1 MSSPRSFDRLTG
13 IYRTLEYVSFG
24 RDLERARFA
33 HLDTLRD
40 SRFILVLGEGDG
52 RCLQRLVRRAP
63 QARIDCL
70 DISPAML
77 ARAAARITGT
87 EAVGR
92 VEFRQA
98 DLLRTELP
106 PRRYD
111 AVVTFFFLDCFTGE
125 QAEKIMQQIHGSLQP
140 EAIWLW
146 ADFALPSHGVARW
159 RARAWLALL
168 YTFFR
173 WQTNLDA
180 RALPPVERLFDSLGW
195 KPAMQRSFQHGLV
208 RSAVFRREI

>member
-13 IYRTLEYVSFG
+13 IYRTLEYVAFG

-33 HLDTLRD
+33 HLDALRD
-40 SRFILVLGEGDG
+40 SGSVLVLGEGDG
-52 RCLQRLVRRAP
+52 RCLQRLVQNSPR
-63 QARIDCL
+63 ARIDCL

-77 ARAAARITGT
+77 ARAAARIKGT
-87 EAVGR
+87 EAAGR

-98 DLLRTELP
+98 DLLHTELP
-106 PRRYD
+106 PSRYD

-125 QAEKIMQQIHGSLQP
+125 QAEKIMRQIQVSLQP
-140 EAIWLW
+140 EATWLW
-146 ADFALPSHGVARW
+146 ADFALPPRGLARW

-180 RALPPVERLFDSLGW
+180 RALPPVDRLFDLLGW
-195 KPAMQRSFQHGLV
+195 KPAVQRSFQHGLV
-208 RSAVFRREI
+208 RSAVFRRKI

>member
-13 IYRTLEYVSFG
+13 IYRALEYIAFG

-33 HLDTLRD
+33 HLDALRD
-40 SRFILVLGEGDG
+40 SRSILVLGEGDG
-52 RCLQRLVRRAP
+52 RCLQRLIQNAP
-63 QARIDCL
+63 QARIVCL

-77 ARAAARITGT
+77 ARAAIRIKGT
-87 EAVGR
+87 EAAGR

-98 DLLRTELP
+98 DLLCTELP
-106 PRRYD
+106 PKRYD

-125 QAEKIMQQIHGSLQP
+125 QAEKIMRQIQGSLQP

-146 ADFALPSHGVARW
+146 ADFALPPRGVARW
-159 RARAWLALL
+159 RARAWLGLL

-180 RALPPVERLFDSLGW
+180 RALPPVERLFDSLEW

>member
-13 IYRTLEYVSFG
+13 IYRTLEYVAFG
-24 RDLERARFA
+24 RDLERARFS

-40 SRFILVLGEGDG
+40 SRSILVLGEGDG
-52 RCLQRLVRRAP
+52 RCLERLVQSSP

-77 ARAAARITGT
+77 ARAAARIKGT
-87 EAVGR
+87 EAAGR
-92 VEFRQA
+92 VEFREA

-106 PRRYD
+106 PNHYD

-125 QAEKIMQQIHGSLQP
+125 QAEKIMRQIRGSLRP
-140 EAIWLW
+140 KAIWLW
-146 ADFALPSHGVARW
+146 ADFALPPSGLARW
-159 RARAWLALL
+159 RARTWLALL

-195 KPAMQRSFQHGLV
+195 KPATQRTFQHGLV
-208 RSAVFRREI
+208 RCAVFRREI